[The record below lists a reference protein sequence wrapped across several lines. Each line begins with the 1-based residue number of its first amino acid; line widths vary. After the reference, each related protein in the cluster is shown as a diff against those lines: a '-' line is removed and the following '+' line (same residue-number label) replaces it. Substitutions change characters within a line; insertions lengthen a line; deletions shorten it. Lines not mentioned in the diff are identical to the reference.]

1 MNPLYYNYEAKTL
14 QPDSTTRQFL
24 PSHLLL
30 VVAPLWSKINN
41 LFGNSDALR
50 TLKVRFIYTFY
61 LPFYSYLH
69 LNIIS
74 KEVQIVYR
82 LFLVNC
88 YLLHVP
94 RLPSQPASNMG
105 GWVIDWNGLNWLDTV
120 VYNRNHYFDFSPIPI
135 PKPKLVDGFGWYCN
149 RYRNH
154 LSKGRFSYQ

>member
-1 MNPLYYNYEAKTL
+1 MKVQMQLHQGFEPIIL
-14 QPDSTTRQFL
+14 QLWGKNSTTRQFL

-50 TLKVRFIYTFY
+50 TLKVRFIYIFY

-69 LNIIS
+69 SNIIS

-94 RLPSQPASNMG
+94 RLPSQVASSG
-105 GWVIDWNGLNWLDTV
+105 RGWVIDFIWLELAWQYIVMT
-120 VYNRNHYFDFSPIPI
+120 RN
-135 PKPKLVDGFGWYCN
+135 N
-149 RYRNH
+149 
-154 LSKGRFSYQ
+154 LSIIWISLPSSWRS